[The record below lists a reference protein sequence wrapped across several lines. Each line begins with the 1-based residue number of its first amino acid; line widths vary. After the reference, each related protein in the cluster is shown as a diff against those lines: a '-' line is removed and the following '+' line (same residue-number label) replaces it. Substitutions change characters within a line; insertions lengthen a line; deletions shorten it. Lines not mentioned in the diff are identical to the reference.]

1 MEGGALFNSGFLG
14 ASFNW
19 WVGQIA
25 DDSTWR
31 DNILPGK
38 FENANQIPGWGRRY
52 KVRIIGLHDQG
63 ETEIKSD
70 QLPWA
75 QVMYPITAGGGQG
88 GSGQTPNL
96 RQGNMVFGFFLDGQ
110 EQQVPVIMGVLGN
123 NAQTKLATKTGDGR
137 VTNTQPG
144 SLATSGFAEGQVPYV
159 GKGPG
164 STKPRV
170 PDDDKSTNEDQITKE
185 SADAIN
191 QQDAA
196 ATKRLTLYLEKTVL
210 LSPCDPVGSSM
221 KAMQTEIENLT
232 KKIDAV
238 LQTAQSSY
246 VDAVSE
252 VTSKVSDITSQV
264 TNAVGSISGAA
275 GALGQVGGI
284 GGALGQVQGIVGQ
297 IGGATNQISGA
308 LGQVQGIAGSLGGLP
323 GGIGAAAGALGGLSG
338 GIGAAAGALG
348 GAAGQVD
355 DTQEKIQVLMEQYSP
370 VLAKHM
376 KVVTDKIGEY
386 TSKKI
391 NGAIGPLADTMF
403 PNQRFQFLDMKIE
416 INEKLKCAF
425 SKITDGLSSQI
436 LGALTKALDTKNPSK
451 GPSASKEELIGAVS
465 DGSNQIT
472 NIFPSMIEL
481 VAGMLV
487 TSLSAGVTI
496 PAGTTILTVD
506 IVNNTVTLSNI
517 ITSNTTSLRF
527 LAESPTNLGPNSGK
541 SLGTAP
547 FVPIC
552 AVEQLTGDVI
562 AANMGDIEK
571 TVEDITKSMGT
582 FLNDIRGGLS
592 VVGQIGDIA
601 GQVGGI
607 AGQIGDIAGGISGL
621 VGGISG
627 IAGGLSAIKIPNING
642 SITSALS
649 FENITLDIFGCDL
662 KPNCPVSDGYTLQ
675 EGGFA
680 AQPVQVP
687 SPGNIAKALENPL
700 TEVTEAVIEPFAP
713 ISKVLGDLPAITSQV
728 QDIVEG
734 IGNVGDVISNIT
746 Q

>member
-1 MEGGALFNSGFLG
+1 
-14 ASFNW
+14 
-19 WVGQIA
+19 
-25 DDSTWR
+25 
-31 DNILPGK
+31 
-38 FENANQIPGWGRRY
+38 
-52 KVRIIGLHDQG
+52 
-63 ETEIKSD
+63 
-70 QLPWA
+70 
-75 QVMYPITAGGGQG
+75 
-88 GSGQTPNL
+88 
-96 RQGNMVFGFFLDGQ
+96 
-110 EQQVPVIMGVLGN
+110 
-123 NAQTKLATKTGDGR
+123 
-137 VTNTQPG
+137 
-144 SLATSGFAEGQVPYV
+144 
-159 GKGPG
+159 
-164 STKPRV
+164 
-170 PDDDKSTNEDQITKE
+170 
-185 SADAIN
+185 
-191 QQDAA
+191 
-196 ATKRLTLYLEKTVL
+196 
-210 LSPCDPVGSSM
+210 M

-238 LQTAQSSY
+238 LQTAQSY

-436 LGALTKALDTKNPSK
+436 LDALTKSLDTKNPST
-451 GPSASKEELIGAVS
+451 GPSASKEELIGTVS

-571 TVEDITKSMGT
+571 TVEDITKSMET

-649 FENITLDIFGCDL
+649 FDNLPSDIFGCDE

-680 AQPVQVP
+680 AQPVQLP
-687 SPGNIAKALENPL
+687 LPGNIAKAVENPL
-700 TEVTEAVIEPFAP
+700 TEVAEAVTEPFAP